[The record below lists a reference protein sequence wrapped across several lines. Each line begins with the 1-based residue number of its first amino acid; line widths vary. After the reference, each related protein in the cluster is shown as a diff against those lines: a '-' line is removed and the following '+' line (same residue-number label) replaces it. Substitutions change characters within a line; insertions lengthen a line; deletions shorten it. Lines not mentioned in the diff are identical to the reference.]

1 MTRRKRATTIRKSK
15 IQLRAGITYLIED
28 EKPINAFRLFADFV
42 TNTNPGL
49 CITRNFP
56 SHVSVDFTL
65 KKSSIYWL
73 TRRKGEM
80 TIDPVQL
87 TMISHIIQ
95 EFMVKS
101 KKSIILLD
109 GIEYL
114 IIQNDFKPVLRFIQ
128 HIRDEVLIQGANLL
142 IPLSPESLSVSEVKL
157 LERELEIFIIPEKSA
172 KE

>member
-1 MTRRKRATTIRKSK
+1 MTRRKRATTTRKDK
-15 IQLRAGITYLIED
+15 AQLRAGITYLIED
-28 EKPINAFRLFADFV
+28 ERPLKAFRLFTNLV
-42 TNTNPGL
+42 SNTNPGL

-56 SHVSVDFTL
+56 SHISEDFKL
-65 KKSSIYWL
+65 KKSSIFWL

-95 EFMVKS
+95 EFMAKS
-101 KKSIILLD
+101 EKSIIILD

-142 IPLSPESLSVSEVKL
+142 IPLSPEALSISEVKL
-157 LERELEIFIIPEKSA
+157 LERELEILIINQKPEIK
-172 KE
+172 